1 MLGEHGDLLVLAD
14 ADGVAGAS
22 IHRVCWVDIEQSE
35 GGAFVSETLRA
46 NRFEGVP
53 EEVVGPCLE
62 IVIEMSSINEVG
74 VLGGGAVGKFG
85 EVFGLLLGEFG
96 WAEVGDLWVAVLS
109 TVCFAGGKDFEASR
123 IGLDDALREG
133 FV

>member
-22 IHRVCWVDIEQSE
+22 SHWVCGINIEEGE
-35 GGAFVSETLRA
+35 GGALVSEALRA
-46 NRFEGVP
+46 DGLEGVAEKVVGLRFEV
-53 EEVVGPCLE
+53 
-62 IVIEMSSINEVG
+62 VIEMASIDEVG
-74 VLGGGAVGKFG
+74 VLWGGSVGEFG
-85 EVFGLLLGEFG
+85 EVIGLLLGEFG